1 MVVAFCGAIF
11 CVPLWAFSPVGN
23 VGLLMVGG
31 FLIQFMVQGAWG
43 VVPAHLTELTP
54 DNVRGFLPG
63 FGYQCGALIAGTIP
77 YLQERLAERH
87 PRPVVMSI
95 TSAVIFVTAMVIIA
109 LGPERGAVP

>member
-43 VVPAHLTELTP
+43 IVPAHLMELSP

-63 FGYQCGALIAGTIP
+63 FGYQCGAMISGVLP
-77 YLQERLAERH
+77 FMQEALAEQH
-87 PRPVVMSI
+87 PRNLVMSI
-95 TSAVIFVTAMVIIA
+95 TCVAVFVMGIVLVSAGM
-109 LGPERGAVP
+109 